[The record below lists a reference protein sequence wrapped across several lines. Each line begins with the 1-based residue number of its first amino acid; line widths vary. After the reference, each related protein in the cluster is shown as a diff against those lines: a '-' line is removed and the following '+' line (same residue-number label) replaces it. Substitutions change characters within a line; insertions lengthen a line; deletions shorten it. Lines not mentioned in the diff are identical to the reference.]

1 MSDFRKY
8 LLELE
13 AFYKN
18 QAQCKQ
24 SLGGA
29 TAALSD
35 ERISKLFGH
44 LINEFDAANNR
55 PQWISVEDRLPEFHK
70 QILFYAGDIDGL
82 MKGAFYRNSHKFQN
96 NNGDF
101 FYKKEV
107 THWMPL
113 PTPPTQ
119 EQGE

>member
-1 MSDFRKY
+1 VSDFRKY

-55 PQWISVEDRLPEFHK
+55 PQWTSVGRSSCQQDFEYWCCKDDDVFTAIYREDDSGEWFENHYGRVEV
-70 QILFYAGDIDGL
+70 
-82 MKGAFYRNSHKFQN
+82 
-96 NNGDF
+96 DF
-101 FYKKEV
+101 IQE
-107 THWMPL
+107 L

-119 EQGE
+119 ED

>member
-55 PQWISVEDRLPEFHK
+55 PQWISVE
-70 QILFYAGDIDGL
+70 
-82 MKGAFYRNSHKFQN
+82 KFQEEPN
-96 NNGDF
+96 EGVCWIVHKGRVKHAYHDHKSMFRFSPWSDNV
-101 FYKKEV
+101 YMAESITAV
-107 THWMPL
+107 QPILTPE
-113 PTPPTQ
+113 PPTQ
-119 EQGE
+119 ED